1 MDLDREGY
9 VIYNNIPVGTL
20 VIEDAYN
27 SPGICIVEGKNEDG
41 SYNIIHIETNKTKKV
56 NSDNLRII
64 VQFNIEGI
72 QYHGIISGYSRKI
85 RNGVQYEYIYVSGIN
100 EDAYIVENTYDHT
113 NALTNIFV
121 VSYDDY
127 KNVNGY
133 ANYLNNIILNIN
145 KHHNRDSIID
155 RKYLDNMLQW
165 RRNIRN
171 LFENSNYQQEFIS
184 SQNLMSVA
192 PNAPDFPVRTFG
204 QLNSNA
210 FGDPN
215 SQGAAFGQRLGAFG
229 QPVAPRGAFGDPNS
243 QGAAFGQRLGAFG
256 QPVAQND
263 EQRYMERL
271 QRFEELLRREERNR
285 SDIRDELQTDV
296 QKEERLDNWIK
307 EENTKIIIT
316 PEKKNPITQRVEIQ
330 EVSRYKTI
338 EELKNEQKSA
348 NILKQKLLTDI
359 KNEINVIDC
368 LICLTSFK
376 ELSSEKSPSNEIYS
390 CKNFHL
396 VCGKCKEDIDKRKID
411 DANKYLWSHKKTP
424 IWKCPQCRQVS
435 KTADRLIEF
444 ENEYAKL
451 KKHGGS
457 NAIYKKTGKK
467 EILGKIRIIYKMKGS
482 NKEYINNKGV
492 FMHITEYKNLKK
504 KKGGMNSVAKIVSKV
519 FKNTKTK
526 EEGKKEG
533 KEEKEEGNKEP
544 QATSPNLDIV
554 DDVILADVGYAMR
567 RQPPPPPSPPDPPLE
582 PQPQLN
588 AFGKSNQ
595 ERNEIYNTIVT
606 NAMLG
611 LNPSVSI
618 TNPRKPPGFSE
629 LYPELNPEPKKTL
642 SELYRTK

>member
-192 PNAPDFPVRTFG
+192 PNAPDFPVRAFG
-204 QLNSNA
+204 QLNSNAFGDPNSQGAAFGQRLGAFGQPVAPRGAFGDPNSQGAAFGQRLGAFGQPVAPRGAFGDPNSQGAAFGQRLGAFGQPVAPRGAFGDPNSQGAA

-504 KKGGMNSVAKIVSKV
+504 R
-519 FKNTKTK
+519 K
-526 EEGKKEG
+526 E
-533 KEEKEEGNKEP
+533 
-544 QATSPNLDIV
+544 V
-554 DDVILADVGYAMR
+554 
-567 RQPPPPPSPPDPPLE
+567 
-582 PQPQLN
+582 
-588 AFGKSNQ
+588 
-595 ERNEIYNTIVT
+595 
-606 NAMLG
+606 
-611 LNPSVSI
+611 
-618 TNPRKPPGFSE
+618 
-629 LYPELNPEPKKTL
+629 
-642 SELYRTK
+642 